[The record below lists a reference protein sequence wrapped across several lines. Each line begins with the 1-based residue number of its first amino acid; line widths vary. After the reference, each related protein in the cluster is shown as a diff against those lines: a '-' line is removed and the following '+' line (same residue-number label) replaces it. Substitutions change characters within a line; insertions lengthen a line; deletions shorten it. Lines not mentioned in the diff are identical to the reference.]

1 MMSLLIVE
9 ENDRMRR
16 LLKSLVA
23 GLVFPV
29 HECGDGAEALA
40 VYSAQLPNWVL
51 IDIDL
56 RTNDGI
62 AVMHKIK
69 AAYPEAHIIIV
80 TNFDDAELRLA
91 ARAAGAYGYVLKE
104 NLLVIRELIKH
115 DKGTENESSKEVDR
129 QPGALDARAWTD
141 SKC

>member
-9 ENDRMRR
+9 ENAGIRR

-29 HECGDGAEALA
+29 HECGDGAEAFA
-40 VYSAQLPNWVL
+40 VNSTLPPDWVL

-62 AVMHKIK
+62 AVTHKIR
-69 AAYPEAHIIIV
+69 AAYPEARIIIV
-80 TNFDDAELRLA
+80 TGHNDPELRLA
-91 ARAAGAYGYVLKE
+91 AREAGADAYVLKE
-104 NLLVIRELIKH
+104 NLLEVPELLRTH
-115 DKGTENESSKEVDR
+115 
-129 QPGALDARAWTD
+129 
-141 SKC
+141 

>member
-1 MMSLLIVE
+1 MSLLIVE

-29 HECGDGAEALA
+29 HECGDGAEVLA

-62 AVMHKIK
+62 AVTHKIK

-91 ARAAGAYGYVLKE
+91 AREAGADAYVLKE
-104 NLLVIRELIKH
+104 NLL
-115 DKGTENESSKEVDR
+115 EVR
-129 QPGALDARAWTD
+129 HLLARL
-141 SKC
+141 SPSVN